1 MGIALPLQD
10 WPAADQDAFVA
21 LFAEGSLLD
30 DRGPLAHWRAPSR
43 NLMERQY
50 GRWLCWVSRVEPE
63 AMALPPV
70 ERATYQRLRTWRN
83 SMGDL
88 VPATLFGYLDAV
100 IRLCRVTAPDHDW
113 TAQLAL
119 LADLHR
125 AIKRHGS
132 PRKTGRTLS
141 SDILFEV
148 GATLVQDNMG
158 QITHP
163 DRAVRLRDG
172 AIICM
177 LALMPMRRRALSE
190 LALGASLCLE
200 KDQISIYLDGSMTKN
215 GQPWEAIV
223 PDTLGKILTIY
234 LQTARPALLARGS
247 ADTDA
252 VWIGRNGTPP
262 GINQFTRAIKKR
274 TKKLLGIDISPH
286 LFRDAAATTLARTD
300 PASARLIK
308 PILGH
313 ATERIAEEHYIRAD
327 TITAGRGLASAL
339 ANLKKGDRGCG

>member
-10 WPAADQDAFVA
+10 WPATDQNVFVA

-30 DRGPLAHWRAPSR
+30 DRGPLAHWRALSR

-50 GRWLCWVSRVEPE
+50 GRWLDWISQVEPE
-63 AMALPPV
+63 ALALAPV
-70 ERATYQRLRTWRN
+70 ERATYQRLHAWRD

-88 VPATLFGYLDAV
+88 VPATLFGYVNAV
-100 IRLCRVTAPDHDW
+100 VRLCRLSAPDHDW
-113 TAQLAL
+113 SVQLAL

-125 AIKRHGS
+125 AIKQHGS
-132 PRKTGRTLS
+132 PRKTGRIYS
-141 SDILFEV
+141 SDVLFEA
-148 GATLVQDNMG
+148 GAKLVRENEG
-158 QITHP
+158 PITHP

-172 AIICM
+172 VVICL

-190 LALGASLCLE
+190 LRLGTSLCVE
-200 KDQISIYLDGSMTKN
+200 DSQITVCLDGSMTKN
-215 GQPWEAIV
+215 GQPWEAIM
-223 PDTLGKILTIY
+223 PETLIKVLTIY
-234 LQTARPALLARGS
+234 LQTGRPALLARGS

-252 VWIGRNGTPP
+252 VWVGRNGMPL
-262 GINQFTRAIKKR
+262 GINQFTRAIRKR
-274 TKKLLGIDISPH
+274 TEDLLGIDVSPH

-327 TITAGRGLASAL
+327 TIAAGRGLASAL
-339 ANLKKGDRGCG
+339 ANLKQGD

>member
-30 DRGPLAHWRAPSR
+30 DRGPLAHWRARSR
-43 NLMERQY
+43 KLMERQY
-50 GRWLCWVSRVEPE
+50 GRWLDWISQVEPE
-63 AMALPPV
+63 ALALSPV
-70 ERATYQRLRTWRN
+70 ERATYQRLHAWRK

-88 VPATLFGYLDAV
+88 VPATLFGYVDAV
-100 IRLCRVTAPDHDW
+100 VRLSRLSAPDHDW
-113 TAQLAL
+113 KAQLAL

-125 AIKRHGS
+125 AVKQHGS
-132 PRKTGRTLS
+132 PRKTGRIHS
-141 SDILFEV
+141 SDVLFEA
-148 GATLVQDNMG
+148 GAMLVQGNVG
-158 QITHP
+158 PITHP

-172 AIICM
+172 AIICL

-190 LALGASLCLE
+190 LRLGTSLSVENGQITVCLN
-200 KDQISIYLDGSMTKN
+200 GSMTKN

-223 PDTLGKILTIY
+223 PDTLLEILTIY

-247 ADTDA
+247 TDTDA
-252 VWIGRNGTPP
+252 VWVGRNGTPP
-262 GINQFTRAIKKR
+262 GINQFTRAIRKR
-274 TKKLLGIDISPH
+274 TKDLLGIDVSPH

-313 ATERIAEEHYIRAD
+313 ASERISEEHYIRTD
-327 TITAGRGLASAL
+327 TIAAGRGLASAL
-339 ANLKKGDRGCG
+339 ANLKKGD